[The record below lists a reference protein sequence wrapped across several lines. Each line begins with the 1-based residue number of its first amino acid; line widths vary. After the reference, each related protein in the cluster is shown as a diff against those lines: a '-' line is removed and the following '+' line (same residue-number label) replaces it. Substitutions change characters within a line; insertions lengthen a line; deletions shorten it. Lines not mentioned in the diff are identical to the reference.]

1 MRVAFYFFKE
11 GGKEMNSQVEDKMNT
26 IFIALLMV
34 LIIAFWFFVI
44 PS

>member
-1 MRVAFYFFKE
+1 MDAENEEKL
-11 GGKEMNSQVEDKMNT
+11 NT